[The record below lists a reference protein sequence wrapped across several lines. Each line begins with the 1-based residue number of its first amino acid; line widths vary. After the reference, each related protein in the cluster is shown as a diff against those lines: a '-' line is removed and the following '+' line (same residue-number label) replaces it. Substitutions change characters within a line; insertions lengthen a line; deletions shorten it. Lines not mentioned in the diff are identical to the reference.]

1 MRVPIHDPAAQGVIE
16 PSFGI
21 GRILYCLLEHSFYWR
36 EEDEQRMV
44 LRLTPLVAPIKV
56 LPTLPG

>member
-1 MRVPIHDPAAQGVIE
+1 MTPAQGVIE